1 MSLGRTDSLPVAIL
15 AFIVA
20 SELLEMA
27 SAERVDSSA
36 HEERQP

>member
-1 MSLGRTDSLPVAIL
+1 MSTARTDSLPVAIL

-20 SELLEMA
+20 SELLEFTG
-27 SAERVDSSA
+27 SERADSTA